1 MGARLSDPVAEAVAA
16 LERGHRLFAGPSVPV
31 GVIAGEHG
39 AHADRIT
46 AATSAGVPAA
56 VAAKSGSA
64 VNALHRLAGVD
75 GQLTAVINEA
85 QAGRD
90 RASHATRV
98 ILDAA
103 KADTIPGGDT
113 ALGQREALRR
123 MIARLRAQHGHVTRS
138 RAQSIALA
146 ARLRRLLYLRQRAL
160 AGGGGLDA
168 GPVPGGDRGAT
179 LSAIRTALDIKGIH
193 DPVARARWERGMD
206 TVAKRESNYRN
217 DAVNHVDSNARA
229 GHPSEGTF
237 QFIPSTFAAYHEPG
251 TSHSMSDRVA
261 QACAFIN
268 YARGRYGVALDG
280 SNLASRIQQADPHRS
295 PKGY

>member
-1 MGARLSDPVAEAVAA
+1 MSDPVAEAVAA
-16 LERGHRLFAGPSVPV
+16 LERGHRLFAGPSVPA
-31 GVIAGEHG
+31 GVTGGEHG
-39 AHADRIT
+39 FHADRISS
-46 AATSAGVPAA
+46 ATGASGVPAA
-56 VAAKSGSA
+56 VQAQSGSA
-64 VNALHRLAGVD
+64 VKGLHRLAGVD
-75 GQLTAVINEA
+75 GQLAAVVDEA

-103 KADTIPGGDT
+103 KADTIPGADT

-146 ARLRRLLYLRQRAL
+146 QRLRRLLYLRQRAL
-160 AGGGGLDA
+160 AGGGLDA
-168 GPVPGGDRGAT
+168 GPVTGSGRGAT
-179 LSAIRTALDIKGIH
+179 LAAIRTALDIKGIH
-193 DPVARARWERGMD
+193 DPAARARWERGMD
-206 TVAKRESNYRN
+206 TVARRESGYRA
-217 DAVNHVDSNARA
+217 DAVNHIDSNAAA
-229 GHPSEGTF
+229 GHPSRGAF
-237 QFIPSTFAAYHEPG
+237 QFIPSTFNAYHEPG
-251 TSHSMSDRVA
+251 TSRSMSDQVA

-280 SNLASRIQQADPHRS
+280 SNLAARIQQADPHRA